1 MRGLGVKSIKNLKDT
16 NVYRDRGLHGWL
28 NSGSNKQRFC
38 LRPSDRRGRTP
49 TFKYMYTD
57 PWALAIS
64 DFTSAV
70 FTPAEF

>member
-28 NSGSNKQRFC
+28 NSGSNKQKFC

-49 TFKYMYTD
+49 TFKYTQD
-57 PWALAIS
+57 PWALGIS